1 MLVPL
6 IVLWICGLGHAEKM
20 FTPGPA
26 MSTFPPQ
33 ENEAIRSAL
42 STAPTDRI
50 VGEFAGAIVGA
61 IKPGRLLALPA
72 AAMIKHP
79 LARAAA
85 PAAV

>member
-6 IVLWICGLGHAEKM
+6 IVLCKTGLGHDENTL
-20 FTPGPA
+20 TPGPA

-33 ENEAIRSAL
+33 ENEAIRSKL
-42 STAPTDRI
+42 STAPTDTI

-61 IKPGRLLALPA
+61 TKPGRLLALPA